1 MGELGRVVV
10 VAPHPDDESLGC
22 GGLLALLAARGQAAA
37 VIVMTD
43 GARSH
48 PNSAAYPGPRL
59 AALREKETCAAVV
72 ALGLPEEAIHFL
84 RYPDCGLPAP
94 ESAEFAEAAMALAK
108 KLDALEAQTVLA
120 PWRRDPHCDHVA
132 TWALLRAA
140 RPQLRAPVR
149 WLEYP
154 VWAWEHAATEVAP
167 QEGEADAWRLDVGE
181 VLTRKNAAVA
191 GIGRSWVW

>member
-1 MGELGRVVV
+1 M
-10 VAPHPDDESLGC
+10 
-22 GGLLALLAARGQAAA
+22 
-37 VIVMTD
+37 
-43 GARSH
+43 
-48 PNSAAYPGPRL
+48 
-59 AALREKETCAAVV
+59 V
-72 ALGLPEEAIHFL
+72 ALGLPEDAIHFL

-191 GIGRSWVW
+191 RHRSQLGLVISDDPTGFALQPEMLAHFARPWELFLEPRHG